1 MWTWGAGSQNP
12 QPRPGI
18 LQRGTRVG
26 CAAGGVVGTAGLG
39 IAVRG
44 LIHFHSERNLKS
56 FKGPKPAL
64 CAEANVRAV

>member
-18 LQRGTRVG
+18 LQRGTRMG

-39 IAVRG
+39 IAVG
-44 LIHFHSERNLKS
+44 ADS
-56 FKGPKPAL
+56 FPFRKKLEVLQGPNPAL